1 MWQAGVAD
9 VEGGGKYQPDSR
21 VSGETPHF
29 HSTHQL
35 PQVSLTRNH
44 VMREGRGT
52 QQGNEEEKLGKGRG
66 WRVGCGGCGGV
77 VVVVRRHAA

>member
-1 MWQAGVAD
+1 MAD
-9 VEGGGKYQPDSR
+9 VERGGKHQHDSR

-52 QQGNEEEKLGKGRG
+52 QQGNEEEKWGKGRG
-66 WRVGCGGCGGV
+66 WRVGGVGWRGLESWRGG
-77 VVVVRRHAA
+77 